1 MPVIIDM
8 IMLDELKN
16 NYRNCADFCQN
27 LNRVSE
33 TLPNTKQFRS
43 WFWYMGSIWG
53 LTRLVDMV
61 SKPDRHFID
70 WTP

>member
-16 NYRNCADFCQN
+16 NYRNCVDFCQN

-33 TLPNTKQFRS
+33 TLPHTKQFRS
-43 WFWYMGSIWG
+43 WFCQSIWG
-53 LTRLVDMV
+53 P
-61 SKPDRHFID
+61 SGS
-70 WTP
+70 